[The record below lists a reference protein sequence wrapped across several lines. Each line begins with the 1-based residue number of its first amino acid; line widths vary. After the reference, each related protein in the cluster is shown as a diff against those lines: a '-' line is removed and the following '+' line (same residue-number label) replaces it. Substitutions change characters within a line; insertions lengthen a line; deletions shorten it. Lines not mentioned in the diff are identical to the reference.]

1 MTFMCSNLASLPLV
15 LLGLHSAPKDD
26 QACSSAEAVYG
37 PPLMLPG
44 LFLGLQP
51 SEKFLDRSILQSFST
66 SPSHHGLRRNPPR
79 AARQSKTA
87 SSTRRP
93 RRWCW
98 GGTSVVELKMT
109 FMSCHIAGFYIVW
122 LFPVTFLFLHTYIY
136 CIFYKIIVGFWLTSR
151 LTIFFISVYLFLFI
165 LIFNYNPSCHSL

>member
-1 MTFMCSNLASLPLV
+1 MSSNLASLPLV

-66 SPSHHGLRRNPPR
+66 SPSRVSTKWLNLLRKICAIFAQICFLR
-79 AARQSKTA
+79 
-87 SSTRRP
+87 
-93 RRWCW
+93 
-98 GGTSVVELKMT
+98 T
-109 FMSCHIAGFYIVW
+109 FA
-122 LFPVTFLFLHTYIY
+122 LFLRMKRNEF
-136 CIFYKIIVGFWLTSR
+136 CA
-151 LTIFFISVYLFLFI
+151 IFFCAICAKPE
-165 LIFNYNPSCHSL
+165 IFFAKVAHETKF

>member
-66 SPSHHGLRRNPPR
+66 SPSRVSTKWLNLLRYFRANLYFANFCAIFAHETQWVLRNFSQNR
-79 AARQSKTA
+79 IYFFAKCCSWNEILVLRNFFAQFAQNHK
-87 SSTRRP
+87 
-93 RRWCW
+93 
-98 GGTSVVELKMT
+98 
-109 FMSCHIAGFYIVW
+109 FYAKCN
-122 LFPVTFLFLHTYIY
+122 FLGKL
-136 CIFYKIIVGFWLTSR
+136 
-151 LTIFFISVYLFLFI
+151 
-165 LIFNYNPSCHSL
+165 